1 MQCMETRGEQAHGDS
16 VRLQQVVTDYTDVNT
31 ENSSVCVY
39 VRARPPDPSW
49 SPRDDDASVEDKFQN
64 PLQATLAGLSPKSN
78 SGGQSATPQATSSA
92 FITNFPDNPKKIC
105 IKDPAVQG
113 SAKHHGEIYF
123 SFDRVFWTE
132 CSQEEIFQ
140 QAVAKPQVEN
150 ILGGFNGCCFA
161 YGQTGSGKTYSMF
174 GEGAG
179 NSRGM
184 IPRCMEEVFAQLD
197 RKAKEEKEVAVVV
210 SFLEIYCDRV
220 RDLGE
225 AFMSQGHRKVEG
237 LRTTSDVHQQMKSS
251 RAESFQPRNKHGN
264 GNIHPGGGGSGG
276 VWDSYPSMDLK
287 IHEDVQGNVFV
298 KDLSLIPVTTLEE
311 VLEII
316 SLGLK
321 VRATHETKMNQVSS
335 RSHTVFT
342 VTVVQKDPY
351 TDETT
356 TGMLN
361 LVDLAGSERL
371 KKSASEGQRKTEAL
385 HINSSLTALGKVV
398 MALDPSSGLTHIP
411 YRDSKLTRLL
421 QNSLGGNSFT
431 VVLATVHPIARRS
444 RLGNG
449 GLGADGPGGVSA
461 EANSRVLA
469 VLAQMGL
476 ADAMQLP
483 NGSIRLPDGRIVGN
497 FGLDGEGSGG
507 DASNSMASVGGP
519 GGGGGRGAY
528 ASGILKGVPPG
539 VRTMVQGLEGEVRG
553 LKKKLKERKKEVMS
567 TQAQLE
573 ARRAVFVESEKESKR
588 RETELAEQL
597 AVVQAQLSE
606 VRAAAARTKEDQLNT
621 VLAGSQSLL
630 KRQRRMLLNAT
641 GQCCTE
647 DGEVRAQDARERK
660 AEAHRHA
667 QSLRALEFSKEVETE
682 NLRQQCEQLVQAE
695 AEGRAL
701 TKTKLDNLRA
711 RRDREVR
718 ELSVE
723 LLLLHDH
730 ALSLH
735 ETIRSADLTPSS
747 SCEAIATLAGGA
759 GKISTE
765 GQALVASAVAAPPI
779 DEAPAAKDS
788 PPPVQ
793 PSSTLLQSVS
803 LPCLSR
809 LLEARGAAAPT
820 LTQGLDGCHR
830 LSKSRSGATF
840 VQDGGGD
847 GAYLNCDDK
856 NDHLR
861 STTTTAKRTRTRPAS
876 AGVVKRGMGTSGTVS
891 PSCDPGLAR
900 GAGKLCGGGVR
911 PVSANRVNT
920 KKAVRS
926 GGARPE
932 VAKIRPVSAPG
943 RRLAGTSS
951 GREGLS
957 TLGDRQHR
965 EKFKGPIGV
974 DVRGGSSTVVAGR
987 GQTTLLGG
995 WSAQDVMDRPVGELS
1010 RGGLFCIVRAL
1021 REKVR
1026 AADGSENQGVPEVDE
1041 PQEQQQ
1047 QQTRQCRL
1055 EPTGHHAAP
1064 ILGAVNGAEVA
1075 EERGRPDMPT
1085 QLREQTRR
1093 YNDLRVAY
1101 ESLCRRLDKSRG
1113 HADVFR
1119 ANGGNKVGAKA
1130 QLSGGRGNKSETK
1143 NGQRSMG

>member
-1 MQCMETRGEQAHGDS
+1 E
-16 VRLQQVVTDYTDVNT
+16 
-31 ENSSVCVY
+31 
-39 VRARPPDPSW
+39 
-49 SPRDDDASVEDKFQN
+49 F
-64 PLQATLAGLSPKSN
+64 
-78 SGGQSATPQATSSA
+78 
-92 FITNFPDNPKKIC
+92 
-105 IKDPAVQG
+105 
-113 SAKHHGEIYF
+113 
-123 SFDRVFWTE
+123 
-132 CSQEEIFQ
+132 
-140 QAVAKPQVEN
+140 
-150 ILGGFNGCCFA
+150 
-161 YGQTGSGKTYSMF
+161 GK
-174 GEGAG
+174 
-179 NSRGM
+179 
-184 IPRCMEEVFAQLD
+184 
-197 RKAKEEKEVAVVV
+197 
-210 SFLEIYCDRV
+210 
-220 RDLGE
+220 
-225 AFMSQGHRKVEG
+225 
-237 LRTTSDVHQQMKSS
+237 
-251 RAESFQPRNKHGN
+251 
-264 GNIHPGGGGSGG
+264 
-276 VWDSYPSMDLK
+276 
-287 IHEDVQGNVFV
+287 
-298 KDLSLIPVTTLEE
+298 
-311 VLEII
+311 
-316 SLGLK
+316 
-321 VRATHETKMNQVSS
+321 VSS

-371 KKSASEGQRKTEAL
+371 KKSASEGQRKAEAL

-449 GLGADGPGGVSA
+449 GMGADGLGGVSA
-461 EANSRVLA
+461 EANYRVLA

-519 GGGGGRGAY
+519 GAGGGRGAY

-567 TQAQLE
+567 IQAQLE

-597 AVVQAQLSE
+597 AVVRAQLSE

-641 GQCCTE
+641 GQCCAE
-647 DGEVRAQDARERK
+647 DEEDRVQDARERK
-660 AEAHRHA
+660 AEARRHV

-701 TKTKLDNLRA
+701 TKAKLDNLRA

-735 ETIRSADLTPSS
+735 ETIRSADLAPSS
-747 SCEAIATLAGGA
+747 SCEAISTLAGGA
-759 GKISTE
+759 GKISSE
-765 GQALVASAVAAPPI
+765 GQRSVASAVAALPT
-779 DEAPAAKDS
+779 EEVPAAKYS

-809 LLEARGAAAPT
+809 LLEARGAAAPA

-840 VQDGGGD
+840 VQGGGGGGG
-847 GAYLNCDDK
+847 GAYHNRDDS
-856 NDHLR
+856 NDRLR
-861 STTTTAKRTRTRPAS
+861 ATTTTAKCTRTRPAS

-900 GAGKLCGGGVR
+900 GAGKVLGGGVR

-920 KKAVRS
+920 KAVRS
-926 GGARPE
+926 GGARPQ
-932 VAKIRPVSAPG
+932 VARSRPVSAPG
-943 RRLAGTSS
+943 RQLAGTSS
-951 GREGLS
+951 RREGLS
-957 TLGDRQHR
+957 TPGDWQHR

-974 DVRGGSSTVVAGR
+974 DDRGGSSTVVAGR

-995 WSAQDVMDRPVGELS
+995 WSAQDVIDRPVGELS
-1010 RGGLFCIVRAL
+1010 RGGLFCIVRVL
-1021 REKVR
+1021 RDKVR
-1026 AADGSENQGVPEVDE
+1026 AAGGGDNQQGVPEVDE

-1064 ILGAVNGAEVA
+1064 VLGAVNCAEVA
-1075 EERGRPDMPT
+1075 EERGRPDMQT

-1113 HADVFR
+1113 HTYVFR
-1119 ANGGNKVGAKA
+1119 ANGCRKVGAKTP
-1130 QLSGGRGNKSETK
+1130 LPGGRGNKSETR
-1143 NGQRSMG
+1143 NGQRSMR

>member
-1 MQCMETRGEQAHGDS
+1 
-16 VRLQQVVTDYTDVNT
+16 
-31 ENSSVCVY
+31 
-39 VRARPPDPSW
+39 
-49 SPRDDDASVEDKFQN
+49 
-64 PLQATLAGLSPKSN
+64 
-78 SGGQSATPQATSSA
+78 
-92 FITNFPDNPKKIC
+92 
-105 IKDPAVQG
+105 
-113 SAKHHGEIYF
+113 
-123 SFDRVFWTE
+123 
-132 CSQEEIFQ
+132 
-140 QAVAKPQVEN
+140 QAVAKPQVKN

-197 RKAKEEKEVAVVV
+197 RKAKEEEEVAVVV

-237 LRTTSDVHQQMKSS
+237 LRTTSDVHQQMKSF
-251 RAESFQPRNKHGN
+251 RAESFQPRNKHGS

-276 VWDSYPSMDLK
+276 VWDYYPSMDLK

-298 KDLSLIPVTTLEE
+298 KASEFRKRTRGDLSLIPVTTLEE

-444 RLGNG
+444 RLGKG
-449 GLGADGPGGVSA
+449 GMGADGPGGVSA

-519 GGGGGRGAY
+519 GAGGGRGAY
-528 ASGILKGVPPG
+528 VSGILKGVPPG

-553 LKKKLKERKKEVMS
+553 LKKKLKERNKEVMS
-567 TQAQLE
+567 IQAQLE

-641 GQCCTE
+641 GQCCAE
-647 DGEVRAQDARERK
+647 EGEVKAQDARERK
-660 AEAHRHA
+660 AEARRHA
-667 QSLRALEFSKEVETE
+667 QSMRALEFSTEVETE

-701 TKTKLDNLRA
+701 TKAKLDNLRA

-730 ALSLH
+730 ALSLY
-735 ETIRSADLTPSS
+735 ETIRSADLAPSS
-747 SCEAIATLAGGA
+747 SCEAISTLARGA
-759 GKISTE
+759 GKISSE
-765 GQALVASAVAAPPI
+765 GQASVASAVAALPI
-779 DEAPAAKDS
+779 EEAPAAKDS
-788 PPPVQ
+788 PSPVQ
-793 PSSTLLQSVS
+793 SSSMLLQSVS

-820 LTQGLDGCHR
+820 LSRGLDGCHR

-840 VQDGGGD
+840 VLDGGGG
-847 GAYLNCDDK
+847 GAYHNCDDS
-856 NDHLR
+856 NDRLR
-861 STTTTAKRTRTRPAS
+861 ATTTTAKRTWTRPAS
-876 AGVVKRGMGTSGTVS
+876 AGVVKRGMGTPGTVS
-891 PSCDPGLAR
+891 PPCDPGLAR
-900 GAGKLCGGGVR
+900 GAGKLLGGGVR

-920 KKAVRS
+920 EAVRS
-926 GGARPE
+926 GGARPQ
-932 VAKIRPVSAPG
+932 VARIRPVSAPG

-974 DVRGGSSTVVAGR
+974 DIRGGSSTVVAGR
-987 GQTTLLGG
+987 VQTTLLGG
-995 WSAQDVMDRPVGELS
+995 WSAQDVMDRPVGDLS
-1010 RGGLFCIVRAL
+1010 RGGLFCIVRSL

-1026 AADGSENQGVPEVDE
+1026 AAGGGDNQQAVPEDDE

-1075 EERGRPDMPT
+1075 EERGRPDMQT

-1093 YNDLRVAY
+1093 FNDLRVAY

-1113 HADVFR
+1113 NSDVFL
-1119 ANGGNKVGAKA
+1119 ANGGRKVGAKK
-1130 QLSGGRGNKSETK
+1130 QLSGGRGNKSGTR
-1143 NGQRSMG
+1143 NGQRSTG